1 MNNSYNFK
9 VLISKYHKGE
19 CSEEEKSV
27 VESWLLSELQKDLPS
42 PSIQDIE
49 AADQRMHEVIQMQTE
64 ASYLG
69 IYHLWPRIVAAAV
82 AITVIGS
89 FFYLYNTNLESVTFS
104 KTTERILPGKN
115 GATLK
120 LSSGIKI
127 DLTSASTGVLAKETG
142 VKIIKSADGQLIYEV
157 SGSLTSKIERNES
170 HYNTLTT
177 ARGEQYQVRLP
188 DSSIVWLNA
197 ASVLKFPTSFA
208 SLKYRRVELSGEAYF
223 QVSKDKRHPFIV
235 YSKGQEVKV
244 LGTHFNVNSY
254 PEEPSIL
261 TTLLEG
267 SVEVSTADMSVS
279 SKHASVDNIFS
290 KKNKNRVILKTGQQ
304 SQISKGNIS
313 VINNIDLDDV
323 MAWKEGY
330 FVFNE
335 NLKSIMNKVGRW
347 YNVEVIYKNEPDQK
361 LSFQGKIARSRNL
374 KDILGIMERTGA
386 VNFKVEGR
394 RVTITIN

>member
-49 AADQRMHEVIQMQTE
+49 AADQRMYEVIQMKTE

-69 IYHLWPRIVAAAV
+69 VYRLWPRIVAAAV
-82 AITVIGS
+82 AITVISS
-89 FFYLYNTNLESVTFS
+89 FFYLYNTNRESVTFS

-120 LSSGIKI
+120 LTSGIKI

-157 SGSLTSKIERNES
+157 SGSLTSKIGRKES

-223 QVSKDKRHPFIV
+223 QVSKDRQHPFIV
-235 YSKGQEVKV
+235 YSRGQEVKV

-267 SVEVSTADMSVS
+267 SVEVSAVNGLGSAKQT
-279 SKHASVDNIFS
+279 SVDEILS
-290 KKNKNRVILKTGQQ
+290 KNNKTKVILKPGQQ
-304 SQISKGNIS
+304 SQINESNIS

-323 MAWKEGY
+323 VAWKEGY
-330 FVFNE
+330 FIFNE
-335 NLKSIMNKVGRW
+335 DLKSIMKKVARW
-347 YNVEVIYKNEPDQK
+347 YDVEVIYKNEPDKK
-361 LSFQGKIARSRNL
+361 LAFQGKIARNRNL

-386 VNFKVEGR
+386 INFKVEGR
-394 RVTITIN
+394 RVIVTIN